1 MFKLSILTAIV
12 MLVHLFPCYAA
23 SSGSAETWDA
33 MMGGIKSYS
42 SDRKLRE
49 SFDELCGK
57 NDTALTDGRID
68 TGGGLYMIINVPVYK
83 EPGKL
88 KRTELPDATMVVLT
102 GASQNFEGNVWT
114 EIEFL
119 FISEHS
125 EFAVSIDK
133 AWINAS
139 YLKNNS

>member
-1 MFKLSILTAIV
+1 

-23 SSGSAETWDA
+23 SSGSTETWDA

-49 SFDELCGK
+49 RFDELCSK
-57 NDTALTDGRID
+57 NDTALIDGRVD
-68 TGGGLYMIINVPVYK
+68 TGGGLYMIVDVPVYNTPK
-83 EPGKL
+83 QS
-88 KRTELPDATMVVLT
+88 KRRELPDATKVVLT
-102 GASQNFEGNVWT
+102 GTSQEFEGSVWK

-125 EFAVSIDK
+125 GAAVSIDK
-133 AWINAS
+133 AWVNDLF
-139 YLKNNS
+139 LKK